1 MKRKKISLTRQIVDI
16 LIFFCFVTTLLVFSS
31 QSILVKRIYKNNK
44 INSLVQTG
52 ESVVLN
58 INNNNLDDF
67 INTLTIEEDVCVMV
81 VNGYESFTI
90 NSRRNSCVLAN
101 LTYDEVSKIA
111 YEVRDSGGEKLY
123 ENYKLINSDRNDIYI
138 YANLTNTYNNM
149 PALILVSSIVTPI
162 NVVAKTFSSQ
172 VFLVAF
178 VIILMSMLM
187 GAIISQMILKPIDL
201 IKSESRLLPYGQ
213 YKGDKLNTN
222 IRELSEFN
230 EVLERAN
237 KEILNAEKAKKELIG
252 NVSHDLRTPLT
263 MIVGYAEM
271 IRDLPEEN
279 NEENAQIIINEATRL
294 SSLVSDLLDFSKVD
308 QIVLKKEEV
317 SLNNLL
323 KDVYNQYQNYFKENK
338 VKFELKLSD
347 DIVVDID
354 IKRIKQVLYNFIN
367 NAYNYNE
374 NDDRQ
379 ITLGVDIVNNVHRV
393 YVLDNGMGIKEENL
407 SKIWDRYYKVDK
419 EHKRSTLGSG
429 IGLSLAKNILEAHD
443 LEYGVESEF
452 GKYSKFW
459 FDLN

>member
-1 MKRKKISLTRQIVDI
+1 M
-16 LIFFCFVTTLLVFSS
+16 LVFSS

-44 INSLVQTG
+44 INSLIQTG
-52 ESVVLN
+52 ESISMN
-58 INNNNLDDF
+58 INNNNLDAF

-81 VNGYESFTI
+81 VNGIESFAI
-90 NSRRNSCVLAN
+90 NSRRNSCVLSN
-101 LTYDEVSKIA
+101 LTYNEVSEIA
-111 YEVRDSGGEKLY
+111 YEVRDNDGEKLF
-123 ENYKLINSDRNDIYI
+123 ENYRLANSDRNDIYI
-138 YANLTNTYNNM
+138 YANLAYTYNNN

-162 NVVAKTFSSQ
+162 NVVAKTFSSH
-172 VFLVAF
+172 VFLVIF
-178 VIILMSMLM
+178 VIILMSILM
-187 GAIISQMILKPIDL
+187 AVIISQMILKPIDL

-222 IRELSEFN
+222 IRELHEFN
-230 EVLERAN
+230 EVLEIAN

-271 IRDLPEEN
+271 IRDLPDEDN
-279 NEENAQIIINEATRL
+279 AENAQIIINEAKRL

-308 QIVLKKEEV
+308 SIILKKEEV

-323 KDVYNQYQNYFKENK
+323 KDVYNQYQNYFKEQN
-338 VKFELKLSD
+338 VKFNLKLSE
-347 DIVVDID
+347 DILVDID

-374 NDDRQ
+374 NSDRQ
-379 ITLGVDIVNNVHRV
+379 ITLGVDILDNVHRV
-393 YVLDNGMGIKEENL
+393 YVLDNGIGIKEENL

-429 IGLSLAKNILEAHD
+429 IGLSLAKNILEAHG
-443 LEYGVESEF
+443 LNYGVESEY

-459 FDLN
+459 FDLNCEEDDKK